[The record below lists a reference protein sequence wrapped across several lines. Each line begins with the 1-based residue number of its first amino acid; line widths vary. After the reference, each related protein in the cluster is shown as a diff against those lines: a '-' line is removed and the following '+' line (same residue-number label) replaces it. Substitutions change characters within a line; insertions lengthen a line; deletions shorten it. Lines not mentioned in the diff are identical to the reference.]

1 MERGV
6 RRLGQPPYLE
16 EGHEVTRTPLD
27 PATLAVLENGLR
39 NVVEEM
45 DITTERLAFNPTMS
59 EARDRA
65 SGIYDPVT
73 GEVVTQ
79 GETGMP
85 IFVGVMQFAVQA
97 AIASGP
103 YQDGDVVIL
112 NDPYLGG
119 THLMDMKLVKPYFYQ
134 GRLLAMLANTGHW
147 TDIGGAVPGGF
158 GVKAT
163 EVFQEG
169 MRITPTLLY
178 TSGRLNQGVLNLML
192 DNMRRPDERLGDLK
206 AQVAALNSGAARL
219 TAFLDRYGADTVL
232 AAIAELRERSEKLMR
247 GYLSAL
253 PDGDYEAV
261 EYMDTDGVV
270 DEPIMVHAKMSVR
283 ADTITFDFS
292 GSSAP
297 VRGPLNA
304 AASATVASVYLAVKH
319 LYPDIPINAGCFR
332 PIEVHIPDTVFLNAK
347 YPKAV
352 SGSSAEVSCR
362 VVDAVFSCM
371 AQAMPDRVPAQCFGT
386 VSNFTMS
393 GTDPATD
400 KTYVMFRFSGGGYG
414 GHPGMDGLSNGSA
427 PISAS
432 RTSQVEVLEQLYP
445 IRFDYYSLR
454 ADSAGA
460 GRNRGGF
467 GVSFAIRL
475 LRGEAVSSILADRGR
490 FAPQGVLGGTAGA
503 MTEVEYQLSGD
514 SFRPEHTT
522 KAEQVRMVPGDLA
535 RIHTAGGGGYGPP
548 LERDLSKVIRDVEN
562 GLVSIENARA
572 DYRYDAEHSDGQR
585 VAREFAGA
593 RE

>member
-1 MERGV
+1 M
-6 RRLGQPPYLE
+6 
-16 EGHEVTRTPLD
+16 TNID

-65 SGIYDPVT
+65 SGIYDPIT

-79 GETGMP
+79 GLTGMP

-119 THLMDMKLVKPYFYQ
+119 THLMDMKLVKPFFYE
-134 GRLLAMLANTGHW
+134 GRLVAMLANTGHW

-178 TSGRLNQGVLNLML
+178 RAGELNDGVLNIML

-206 AQVAALNSGAARL
+206 AQVAALNTGATRL
-219 TAFLDRYGADTVL
+219 TAFLDRYGSETVL
-232 AAIAELRERSEKLMR
+232 AAIDELRERSERLMR
-247 GYLSAL
+247 GHLSAL
-253 PDGDYEAV
+253 PDGAYEAV

-270 DEPIMVHAKMSVR
+270 DEPIKIHVQMRVEGDGV
-283 ADTITFDFS
+283 TFDFS

-319 LYPDIPINAGCFR
+319 LFPEIPINAGCFR
-332 PIEVHIPDTVFLNAK
+332 PISVEIPETVFLNAK

-393 GTDPATD
+393 GIDPATD

-414 GHPGMDGLSNGSA
+414 GHPLMDGLSNGSA

-445 IRFDYYSLR
+445 IRFDSYALR
-454 ADSAGA
+454 PDSGGA
-460 GRNRGGF
+460 GKHRGGL
-467 GVSFAIRL
+467 GVSFGIRL

-490 FAPQGVLGGTAGA
+490 FAPRGLHGGGEGA
-503 MTEVEYQLSGD
+503 MTTVHYTVDGETFE
-514 SFRPEHTT
+514 PEHTT
-522 KAEQVRMVPGDLA
+522 KAEQVRMSPGDTA
-535 RIHTAGGGGYGPP
+535 FIETAGGGGYGSPAA
-548 LERDLSKVIRDVEN
+548 RDPQHVARDVLA
-562 GLVSIENARA
+562 GLVSPARA
-572 DYRYDAEHSDGQR
+572 EADYAYVAATTDAATVEDQS
-585 VAREFAGA
+585 
-593 RE
+593 